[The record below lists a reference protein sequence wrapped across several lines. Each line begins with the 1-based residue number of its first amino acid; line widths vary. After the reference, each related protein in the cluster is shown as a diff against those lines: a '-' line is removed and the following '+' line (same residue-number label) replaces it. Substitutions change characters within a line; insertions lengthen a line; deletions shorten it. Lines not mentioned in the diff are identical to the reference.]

1 MNVPNYPMLR
11 EELAARLSF
20 LPDKPEETA
29 DSTLRALWFTA
40 AGTPRSAPAAMEGD
54 LPELAEAQQQGLRE
68 LLDRRLAGVPLAHLT
83 GRQQFLGLEMLAGAD
98 ALVPR
103 KETELLARTAIDAVQ
118 SLPAADR
125 KPLVVDVCSG
135 SGNVALAIAQAV
147 PAAQVHGADLSDA
160 AVRLA
165 VRNAAHL
172 GLSRVDFRVGDLLAP
187 FDQDGFIGRIDV
199 LTCNPP
205 YINRAKVERM
215 PTEIAAHEP
224 RLAFDG
230 GALGIS
236 ILMRLLDEAPRF
248 LAPRGW
254 LIFEVG
260 AGQGAGLL
268 KRLGAS
274 GKFTEITPAEDEAG
288 VIRVIAAR
296 R

>member
-1 MNVPNYPMLR
+1 MNAPNYPLLR
-11 EELAARLSF
+11 DELAARLSF

-29 DSTLRALWFTA
+29 DSSLRALWFTA
-40 AGTPRSAPAAMEGD
+40 AGTPRSAPAAMEGE
-54 LPELAEAQQQGLRE
+54 LPALTAAQGQELRE
-68 LLDRRLAGVPLAHLT
+68 LIGRRLAGVPLAHLT
-83 GRQQFLGLEMLAGAD
+83 GRQHFLGLEMLAGAD

-103 KETELLARTAIDAVQ
+103 KETELLARTAIE
-118 SLPAADR
+118 AAQELAAASH

-135 SGNVALAIAQAV
+135 CGNVALALARAV
-147 PAAQVHGADLSDA
+147 PSAQVHGADLSEA

-165 VRNAAHL
+165 IRNAAHL
-172 GLSRVDFRVGDLLAP
+172 GLPGVDFRAGDLLAP
-187 FDQDGFIGRIDV
+187 FDNAAFIGRVDV

-215 PTEIAAHEP
+215 PTEIAAYEP

-248 LAPRGW
+248 LAPRGH

-260 AGQGAGLL
+260 AGQGAGLV
-268 KRLGAS
+268 KRLKAGGA
-274 GKFTEITPAEDEAG
+274 FTEIAPAEDETG